1 MLAVAVSALAASVA
15 RGEGDPMSV
24 QDAVKSM
31 DATGK
36 TEKIS
41 FGAGCFWCTEAVF
54 QRIPGVKSVKS
65 GYQGGHV
72 KNPTYKQVCGGDT
85 GHAEVVQVEFDPA
98 SVSFD
103 RLLETFWQ
111 MHDPTSLNRQGAD
124 EGTQYRSAI
133 FYYSEEQK
141 KTAEKSRKELESSG
155 HYGKK
160 PVVTEIT
167 AAKEFYPAE
176 DYHNDYFKS
185 NSNAPYCRMVIVP
198 KLKKLGM
205 AADVRQKVP

>member
-1 MLAVAVSALAASVA
+1 
-15 RGEGDPMSV
+15 MSV